1 MREEKDKAH
10 VQPGLLELCFVL
22 LSEDQLSEDPVSIN
36 VRVSILSADQ
46 ALFCSHTYFSL
57 NIE

>member
-1 MREEKDKAH
+1 MKAH

-46 ALFCSHTYFSL
+46 ALFCPTLIFL
-57 NIE
+57 